1 MRLKNWSQLGPRATV
16 FTITLLVGS
25 LFGIQVQAQT
35 KEPETVVIRGRVVD
49 LTCAVKGKALMEA
62 WNNVGQDHMM
72 ADGNIQKGC
81 ASMCLTGGH
90 PAALFS
96 DDAITAVFAC
106 NPRGSG
112 ASEYTLAKYASA
124 PVEFQGYWASPGVFV
139 PQKVRRTTLS
149 VESRYGSGGWR
160 TLDCAI
166 YALAETRH

>member
-1 MRLKNWSQLGPRATV
+1 MRLKICSQLGLMVTV
-16 FTITLLVGS
+16 FTLTLVLVS
-25 LFGIQVQAQT
+25 LFVKAQT
-35 KEPETVVIRGRVVD
+35 QEPETVVIRGRVVD
-49 LTCAVKGKALMEA
+49 LTCAVKGKVMTEA

-81 ASMCLTGGH
+81 AAMCLTGGH

-96 DDAITAVFAC
+96 DNAIKAVFAC

-112 ASEYTLAKYASA
+112 VSEYTLAKYAAA
-124 PVEFQGYWASPGVFV
+124 PVEFQGYWASAGVFV

-166 YALAETRH
+166 MH

>member
-1 MRLKNWSQLGPRATV
+1 MRLKICSQFGLMVTV
-16 FTITLLVGS
+16 FTLTLVLVS
-25 LFGIQVQAQT
+25 LFVKAQT
-35 KEPETVVIRGRVVD
+35 QEPETVVIRGRVVD
-49 LTCAVKGKALMEA
+49 LTCAVKGKVMTEA

-81 ASMCLTGGH
+81 AAMCLTGGH

-96 DDAITAVFAC
+96 DNAIKAVFAC

-112 ASEYTLAKYASA
+112 VSEYTLAKYAAA
-124 PVEFQGYWASPGVFV
+124 PVEFQGYWASAGVFV

-166 YALAETRH
+166 MH

>member
-1 MRLKNWSQLGPRATV
+1 MRFKNWSEWGLMVAV
-16 FTITLLVGS
+16 FTIVLLVGS
-25 LFGIQVQAQT
+25 LFAALVQAQT
-35 KEPETVVIRGRVVD
+35 KEPETVVIRGRIVD
-49 LTCAVKGKALMEA
+49 LTCAVKGKAMTGA

-81 ASMCLTGGH
+81 AAMCLTGGH

-96 DDAITAVFAC
+96 DNAITAVFAC

-112 ASEYTLAKYASA
+112 VSEYNLAKYAAA
-124 PVEFQGYWASPGVFV
+124 PVELQGYWASTGIFV
-139 PQKVRRTTLS
+139 PHKVRRTTLS

-166 YALAETRH
+166 MHE

>member
-1 MRLKNWSQLGPRATV
+1 MRLKSFSKLGLMVTV
-16 FTITLLVGS
+16 FTLTLFLVS
-25 LFGIQVQAQT
+25 LFVTAQT
-35 KEPETVVIRGRVVD
+35 QEPETVVIRGRVVD
-49 LTCAVKGKALMEA
+49 LTCAVKGKVMTEA

-81 ASMCLTGGH
+81 AAMCLTGGH

-96 DDAITAVFAC
+96 DNAIKAVFAC

-112 ASEYTLAKYASA
+112 VSEYTLAKYAAA
-124 PVEFQGYWASPGVFV
+124 PVELQGYWASAGVFV

-166 YALAETRH
+166 MH

>member
-1 MRLKNWSQLGPRATV
+1 MVTV
-16 FTITLLVGS
+16 VTLTLFMVS
-25 LFGIQVQAQT
+25 LFVKAQT
-35 KEPETVVIRGRVVD
+35 QEPETVVIRGRVVD
-49 LTCAVKGKALMEA
+49 LTCAVKGKVMTEA

-81 ASMCLTGGH
+81 AAMCLTGGH

-96 DDAITAVFAC
+96 DDRITAVFAC

-112 ASEYTLAKYASA
+112 VSEYNLAKYAAA
-124 PVEFQGYWASPGVFV
+124 PVELQGYWASARVFV
-139 PQKVRRTTLS
+139 PHKVRRTTLS

-166 YALAETRH
+166 MH

>member
-1 MRLKNWSQLGPRATV
+1 MRFKNWSRLGVVVAV
-16 FTITLLVGS
+16 STIALLMGS
-25 LFGIQVQAQT
+25 LSAALVWAQT
-35 KEPETVVIRGRVVD
+35 QEPETVVIRGRVVD
-49 LTCAVKGKALMEA
+49 LTCAVKGKVMTEA
-62 WNNVGQDHMM
+62 WNNIGQDHMM

-81 ASMCLTGGH
+81 AAMCLTGGH

-96 DDAITAVFAC
+96 DNAIKAVFAC

-112 ASEYTLAKYASA
+112 VSEYTRAKYAAA
-124 PVEFQGYWASPGVFV
+124 PVEFQGYWASAGVFV

-166 YALAETRH
+166 MH

>member
-1 MRLKNWSQLGPRATV
+1 MRLKIGSPLGFMVTV
-16 FTITLLVGS
+16 FTLTLSLVS
-25 LFGIQVQAQT
+25 LFVTAQT
-35 KEPETVVIRGRVVD
+35 QEPETVVIRGRVVD
-49 LTCAVKGKALMEA
+49 LTCAVKGKVMTEA

-81 ASMCLTGGH
+81 AAMCLTGGH

-96 DDAITAVFAC
+96 DNAIKAVFAC

-112 ASEYTLAKYASA
+112 VSEYTLAKYAAA
-124 PVEFQGYWASPGVFV
+124 PVEFQGYWASAGVFV

-166 YALAETRH
+166 MH

>member
-1 MRLKNWSQLGPRATV
+1 MRLKICSQLGFMVTV
-16 FTITLLVGS
+16 FTLILFLVS
-25 LFGIQVQAQT
+25 LFVTAQT
-35 KEPETVVIRGRVVD
+35 QAPETVVIRGRVVD
-49 LTCAVKGKALMEA
+49 LTCAVKGKVMTEA

-81 ASMCLTGGH
+81 AAMCLTGGH

-96 DDAITAVFAC
+96 DNAITAVFAC
-106 NPRGSG
+106 NPRGSVV
-112 ASEYTLAKYASA
+112 SEYTLAKYAAA
-124 PVEFQGYWASPGVFV
+124 PVEFQGYWASAGVFV

-166 YALAETRH
+166 MH